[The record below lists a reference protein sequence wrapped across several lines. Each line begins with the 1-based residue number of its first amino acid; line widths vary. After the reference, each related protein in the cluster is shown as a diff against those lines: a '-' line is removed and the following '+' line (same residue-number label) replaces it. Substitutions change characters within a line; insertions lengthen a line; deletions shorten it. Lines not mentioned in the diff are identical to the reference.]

1 MYEFR
6 TPTVKE
12 GPTGPTR
19 LDQFYTLERGVTVL
33 KNNGI
38 YTLERYPLSSQVTDA
53 DIAYIG
59 GHVYTV
65 DDDEA
70 ADLTAAGFGEYLTEI
85 L

>member
-12 GPTGPTR
+12 GPTGNTR
-19 LDQFYTLERGVTVL
+19 LDQFYKLERGITVL
-33 KNNGI
+33 KNNGV
-38 YTLERYPLSSQVTDA
+38 YRLERYPLSSDVTSA

-70 ADLTAAGFGEYLTEI
+70 ADLIAAGFEEYLTE

>member
-12 GPTGPTR
+12 GPLGPTR
-19 LDQFYTLERGVTVL
+19 LDQFYKLERGITVL
-33 KNNGI
+33 KNNGV

-70 ADLTAAGFGEYLTEI
+70 AALTAAGFEEYLTE